1 MTIFLTLFD
10 FCLIFSF
17 NLNLID
23 KEGEKSKD
31 KEREREKD
39 KDKDRESKAQRG
51 SRARAST
58 NTVTTT
64 TTNTSSSSSSQSSL
78 LQDEILSRNTT
89 AVLNSPYKVGQ
100 KVLVDGGKNLLW
112 DARIMELRAGKYE
125 LCCPYILI
133 SEMTSCFCAWAWILE
148 YFVHF
153 IVPIL
158 HCFCLNWCT
167 VLFVAPSVIYIP
179 DPISHNVLLI
189 YDN

>member
-58 NTVTTT
+58 TSLTTT

-89 AVLNSPYKVGQ
+89 AILNSPYKVGQ

-112 DARIMELRAGKYE
+112 DARIMELRAGKCGH
-125 LCCPYILI
+125 CCSFHFLNSLPI
-133 SEMTSCFCAWAWILE
+133 
-148 YFVHF
+148 FVF
-153 IVPIL
+153 
-158 HCFCLNWCT
+158 
-167 VLFVAPSVIYIP
+167 ARK
-179 DPISHNVLLI
+179 
-189 YDN
+189 